1 MRKGKRQLFPAGTR
15 RLFFYEKILHNFLLS
30 GIIILSALGVF
41 SGAFGTQTA
50 PANTEYL
57 RIHIRAN
64 SNEGED
70 QAVKYLVRDAVVAY
84 LTPIV
89 AETETREEA
98 EAALDDCLPGLVR
111 TAEQVLEKT
120 DFSTGRA
127 RRSGKRSSP
136 PACTESIRWK
146 PGCIARSSYPWVR
159 VRGIIGGASSI
170 RPCVLR
176 ANRAIPLSIGAKSSK
191 LSAAGRKI
199 TDQSFLF
206 YRHAP

>member
-1 MRKGKRQLFPAGTR
+1 MKKFCIT
-15 RLFFYEKILHNFLLS
+15 FLLS

-89 AETETREEA
+89 AEAETREEA
-98 EAALDDCLPGLVR
+98 EAALDDCLPGLVK
-111 TAEQVLEKT
+111 TAEQVLEKNGFFYGARAEIREEEVPT
-120 DFSTGRA
+120 RVYGDYTLEAGVYRALIVSLGTGTGDNWWCVVYPPLCFA
-127 RRSGKRSSP
+127 GEPGDSIVYRSKIL
-136 PACTESIRWK
+136 EIIRNWK
-146 PGCIARSSYPWVR
+146 K
-159 VRGIIGGASSI
+159 
-170 RPCVLR
+170 
-176 ANRAIPLSIGAKSSK
+176 N
-191 LSAAGRKI
+191 
-199 TDQSFLF
+199 
-206 YRHAP
+206 H